1 MATMIGTTGLKALR
15 VDCIV
20 GIYEH
25 ERQASQT
32 VILDIEFDYD
42 FAAAAASEAIADAVD
57 YDHVVGV
64 VKELLVRRQFQLIE
78 TMAMETA
85 DTLLHRLPSVL
96 RVRLKIGKPAA
107 VPDAACSFASFER
120 IRACRPPPACP

>member
-25 ERQASQT
+25 ERRASQP
-32 VILDIEFDYD
+32 VILDIEVDYD

-57 YDHVVGV
+57 YDHVVGAV
-64 VKELLVRRQFQLIE
+64 RELLGRRQFQLIE

-85 DTLLHRLPSVL
+85 EMLFHRLPSVL

-107 VPDAACSFASFER
+107 VPNAACSFVSLER
-120 IRACRPPPACP
+120 IRA